1 MTANG
6 GDPRL
11 LSVASRTLRRALPY
25 VLALASL
32 GCAAST
38 QSEAPPQQA
47 GPPSGGGYVVGA
59 SDSVQSIPGSPNA
72 PYIFRFRQ
80 IDPPSD
86 RFTFQDRDL
95 SFAFRPTPDALYFQV
110 ENRQNRQV
118 TIEWQRSTFYSPL
131 GNSDKVAHGTT
142 TWDNRFQSQAA
153 TQISGL
159 QRYGDYMLPLS
170 YLLDPAGGVQ
180 FHRPLVPEDSTSPQ
194 YTDRVFGVDLA
205 FIVENQPR
213 VYSFRFKIASVI
225 PR

>member
-1 MTANG
+1 
-6 GDPRL
+6 
-11 LSVASRTLRRALPY
+11 VAYPFRRCALP
-25 VLALASL
+25 LAALLASL

-38 QSEAPPQQA
+38 PQTEAPQA
-47 GPPSGGGYVVGA
+47 AAPPRNGAYVAGA
-59 SDSVQSIPGSPNA
+59 SDSVESIPGSPNA

-80 IDPPSD
+80 IEPASD

-95 SFAFRPTPDALYFQV
+95 SFYFKPTPDALHFQV

-118 TIEWQRSTFYSPL
+118 WIEWERSTFYDPL
-131 GNSDKVAHGTT
+131 GRSDKVAHGST

-153 TQISGL
+153 TQIPGL

-170 YLLDPAGGVQ
+170 YLLDPTGGIQ
-180 FHRPLVPEDSTSPQ
+180 LHRPLIPEDSTSPQ
-194 YTDRVFGVDLA
+194 YADHVFGVDLA
-205 FIVENQPR
+205 FIVEDRPR